1 MTSARI
7 IGNLT
12 KDVEI
17 KVSDNGTKY
26 AHFTVASDRS
36 KSADSKS
43 DFFWISAIGDWV
55 DTLADLRKGTFVTVL
70 ATLKTGEYDGK
81 RTVEIVAKSV
91 ERAAAKQVVPA

>member
-1 MTSARI
+1 MTSAKI

-12 KDVEI
+12 KDIEI

-43 DFFWISAIGDWV
+43 DFFRISAIGDWTS
-55 DTLADLRKGTFVTVL
+55 DLADLTKGTFVTVQ
-70 ATLKTGEYDGK
+70 AVLKTGEFDGHQ
-81 RTVEIVAKSV
+81 TVEIVAKSV
-91 ERAAAKQVVPA
+91 ERAAAKQESPA